1 MFYSFDF
8 GTKIAYYIKKK
19 SGLGCGSI
27 TQLIIGPAWQGPNTT
42 QNKVQQQRQINFKLE
57 YMESVKPVCQIADG
71 SVPVAIH
78 SYRTHIKDE
87 KTLRT
92 RTGLGRILSN
102 KTVAK
107 CQLWMLRGA
116 AESLFPSPPHGGA
129 RCLLISPELQGSPQ
143 SRRLLPGSPSGLG
156 SDGFGWVQFSFSV
169 ATTSLLT
176 EDPIL
181 HWRGWLVSMATLKG
195 QVLVSLCTYL
205 GRHRRHNSQA
215 GNRCT
220 PYCFYHQPRS

>member
-1 MFYSFDF
+1 MGILCFIVLILVP
-8 GTKIAYYIKKK
+8 KIAYYIKKK

-71 SVPVAIH
+71 SVPMAIH

-107 CQLWMLRGA
+107 SQLWMLVTSARSGGVPVPRSA
-116 AESLFPSPPHGGA
+116 TWGRSLPPHLSRA
-129 RCLLISPELQGSPQ
+129 SGSPQ
-143 SRRLLPGSPSGLG
+143 PRRLLPGSPSGLG
-156 SDGFGWVQFSFSV
+156 SDGFGWVQFS
-169 ATTSLLT
+169 
-176 EDPIL
+176 
-181 HWRGWLVSMATLKG
+181 
-195 QVLVSLCTYL
+195 
-205 GRHRRHNSQA
+205 
-215 GNRCT
+215 
-220 PYCFYHQPRS
+220 